1 MPKATR
7 KSSNEPEE
15 EGFSPVT
22 NPEEAKDHISD
33 LEALMANIKVKI
45 ESGDTRNL
53 LKETLE
59 NMRTR
64 LVATFPSLKTAD
76 INIIIDAI
84 KDKEFTVL
92 LPRTEETEALL
103 DELLPENEIPSATDV
118 TQAVREI
125 DTLSKEDQEVI
136 AEVFDTLEVIH
147 NQLATVS
154 SLIGVLAR
162 KLKPNQLML
171 VLKSSI
177 RPLIQL
183 RPIAGVDLEAST
195 SKPTE
200 LPKKQTRRIE
210 MLITPDPNTS
220 VFKKE
225 KINSPTRLLAA
236 TYSFKI
242 INTFADGIT
251 QRGLQERYQVKVKQ
265 MAGCIT
271 GRKYLGGTERKRK
284 RSGSDE
290 GATSSKKP
298 SISSQ
303 Q

>member
-7 KSSNEPEE
+7 KSPNEPEE

-33 LEALMANIKVKI
+33 LEALMANIKWKI

-103 DELLPENEIPSATDV
+103 EELLPENEIPSATDV

-136 AEVFDTLEVIH
+136 AEVFDTLEVVH

-154 SLIGVLAR
+154 GLIGVLAPQVEAR
-162 KLKPNQLML
+162 PNHVGPKIKHQTLNTTETHRRSRL
-171 VLKSSI
+171 
-177 RPLIQL
+177 
-183 RPIAGVDLEAST
+183 G
-195 SKPTE
+195 SKH
-200 LPKKQTRRIE
+200 K
-210 MLITPDPNTS
+210 
-220 VFKKE
+220 
-225 KINSPTRLLAA
+225 
-236 TYSFKI
+236 
-242 INTFADGIT
+242 
-251 QRGLQERYQVKVKQ
+251 
-265 MAGCIT
+265 
-271 GRKYLGGTERKRK
+271 
-284 RSGSDE
+284 
-290 GATSSKKP
+290 
-298 SISSQ
+298 
-303 Q
+303 

>member
-1 MPKATR
+1 MPKATS
-7 KSSNEPEE
+7 KSSSELEE

-22 NPEEAKDHISD
+22 NPEEARDHISD
-33 LEALMANIKVKI
+33 LEALMANMKVKI
-45 ESGDTRNL
+45 ESGDTKNL

-64 LVATFPSLKTAD
+64 LVSTFPSLKTAD

-103 DELLPENEIPSATDV
+103 DELLPENDIPSATDV

-136 AEVFDTLEVIH
+136 AEVFDTLEVVH

-154 SLIGVLAR
+154 GLIGVLAR
-162 KLKPNQLML
+162 KLKPKQLMI

-195 SKPTE
+195 SKATE
-200 LPKKQTRRIE
+200 LPEKQTRNIE

-220 VFKKE
+220 AFK
-225 KINSPTRLLAA
+225 R
-236 TYSFKI
+236 
-242 INTFADGIT
+242 
-251 QRGLQERYQVKVKQ
+251 
-265 MAGCIT
+265 
-271 GRKYLGGTERKRK
+271 RK
-284 RSGSDE
+284 
-290 GATSSKKP
+290 
-298 SISSQ
+298 
-303 Q
+303 